1 MVASSLTALLG
12 LVGSPNTAKCS
23 YVVAG
28 GTAGPAELA
37 AAARMLADDAMALRC
52 GASPVLST
60 WRSRA
65 AGGPP
70 LTARARQAVEAFA
83 SDTFGVPSEPGD
95 ENLIQGFVAEL
106 LWHRLTRE
114 RTAPGD
120 GRTLVHVHD
129 LSWSAYQQGGD
140 GLVVYEVSGGQLV
153 FRLWEVKKHEAAAHL
168 SRTVTRACR
177 QLDVN
182 ALRYLAQYTGYGS
195 TLTGPLGRLYAE
207 LVPMWLDDDPRAGIG
222 VSIATS
228 KVHAP
233 KRAAFGGVTTAFPKL
248 KPTQREGVIVAVD
261 DFPAFAVAVRDA
273 VWTGL

>member
-1 MVASSLTALLG
+1 MTASLTSLLG
-12 LVGSPNTAKCS
+12 LAYSPPSAKCV

-28 GTAGPAELA
+28 GTAGPTELA

-52 GASPVLST
+52 GASPVLET
-60 WRSRA
+60 WRGRA
-65 AGGPP
+65 AGGPTLP
-70 LTARARQAVEAFA
+70 ARDRQAVEAFA
-83 SDTFGVPSEPGD
+83 RDTFGVPSDPGD
-95 ENLIQGFVAEL
+95 PNLIQGFVAEL

-114 RTAPGD
+114 CTAPGG
-120 GRTLVHVHD
+120 GRRLFHIHD

-168 SRTVTRACR
+168 SRTVTRACK

-207 LVPMWLDDDPRAGIG
+207 LVPMWIDDDPRSGIG

-228 KVHAP
+228 KVHSP

-248 KPTQREGVIVAVD
+248 KPTQREGVIVAVG
-261 DFPAFAVAVRDA
+261 DFSAFAVTVRDA

>member
-1 MVASSLTALLG
+1 MAPSLTALLG
-12 LVGSPNTAKCS
+12 LVDSPPSAKCS

-28 GTAGPAELA
+28 ETAGSAELA

-60 WRSRA
+60 WRGRA
-65 AGGPP
+65 AGGP
-70 LTARARQAVEAFA
+70 LLSVRDRQAVEAF
-83 SDTFGVPSEPGD
+83 SRDTFGVASEPGD
-95 ENLIQGFVAEL
+95 ANLIQGFVAEL

-114 RTAPGD
+114 RPAPAD
-120 GRTLVHVHD
+120 GRELFHVHD

-153 FRLWEVKKHEAAAHL
+153 FRLWEVKKHDAAAHL
-168 SRTVTRACR
+168 SRTVTRACK

-228 KVHAP
+228 KAHAP

-248 KPTQREGVIVAVD
+248 KPTQREGVIVVVD